1 MISFFSRL
9 LENDEFQN
17 LQSCKECA
25 NKPTC
30 TCQVF
35 ASVTNKV
42 SEWSLTV
49 NEMPKT
55 PELQGGS
62 APTCRSH
69 ANLRTL
75 HSLRSHMF
83 YPIINN
89 LAPRAPRGIT
99 LIYKCYT
106 TMSINLWIAWTL
118 WRIAALLHLFWND
131 PRSRSNT
138 LKHVNLKQSVP
149 FFCFL
154 CDHVLEKHFFK
165 ENVSPLY
172 CSKSNTLSMIF
183 FLDQRAGV
191 WPCWE
196 WPEPPPP
203 SPLWKI
209 YCRACMLILL
219 IVRIEVLMSI
229 FFQSPEMILII
240 INHTRSTSASTAL
253 LMSTYSDSDQT

>member
-30 TCQVF
+30 TCRVF

-89 LAPRAPRGIT
+89 LAP
-99 LIYKCYT
+99 
-106 TMSINLWIAWTL
+106 
-118 WRIAALLHLFWND
+118 
-131 PRSRSNT
+131 
-138 LKHVNLKQSVP
+138 
-149 FFCFL
+149 
-154 CDHVLEKHFFK
+154 
-165 ENVSPLY
+165 
-172 CSKSNTLSMIF
+172 
-183 FLDQRAGV
+183 
-191 WPCWE
+191 
-196 WPEPPPP
+196 P
-203 SPLWKI
+203 SPQGDHSHIQMLHNHVHQPLN
-209 YCRACMLILL
+209 CMDPMAYRCTIAPFLK
-219 IVRIEVLMSI
+219 
-229 FFQSPEMILII
+229 
-240 INHTRSTSASTAL
+240 
-253 LMSTYSDSDQT
+253 